1 MFGKGKKKNKIGFGS
16 KKKNP
21 GLNYKKVNKKSSYR
35 NSSFSNEREKSKE
48 NYLKERRIR
57 EVSNKYKIRPKRN
70 KPLFSRFSM
79 IELIEWML
87 LSVSTFFIFEA
98 ISRLNPWGGVDFISE
113 NPSAAIV
120 NMLLFGV
127 FFSISFVLKR
137 KVASKFLIFI
147 LMVVFSISNAIVLFH
162 RGMPIGFSDLFSFR
176 EALSIMTI
184 FVDQK
189 TIIMVCSG
197 IIIALGIFVFL
208 FVKFK
213 SRKRIKGWLNVIIAL
228 GVIIGLSIYVPQA
241 KKDGALTRIAWN
253 TAMSYEKNGTLF
265 SFVDSYI
272 GYIRIPPKGY
282 NQKNIAE
289 IRSEVD
295 QKEKSDKRIIAA
307 KKDYPNIIFVQ
318 LEGFM
323 DPTRIHGVEFSKDP
337 MPNFRELMKNYT
349 SGYANVP
356 VTGGGT
362 ARTEYEVLSG
372 ANFDYLVDGEI
383 PYLTFL
389 ANKTSPT
396 VATNYRN
403 LGLYTTGEHN
413 FEGYFYNRA
422 KGYKNM
428 GFERFVSK
436 EYMYNLEYNEMGWP
450 KDMILADTIPQAI
463 KRTKDKRDFIMA
475 VSVQG
480 HSKYPTNPLDR
491 EYPIKVTG
499 NVGQANIN
507 QIEYYT
513 EQVREMDQFVGELVD
528 EISKLN
534 EKTIIVFYGDHQP
547 ALDIIKK
554 RRDKMD
560 VYSTVFTCYSNF
572 KTPKYNVPKDMQSYQ
587 FSQMINYLAGMKYSP
602 MEKIHAYLKDD
613 KDYQK
618 KLALVQ
624 YDILFGKRY
633 FLKPGEGQGP
643 NDIEFGFDKVKISK
657 IYADM
662 HRRKLVIKGDN
673 FTGSSQI
680 EVNGKMI
687 DTKLIDEHT
696 IETNL
701 INIDDENEIRVCQV
715 SRGYSMTSTP
725 IYKFVK

>member
-1 MFGKGKKKNKIGFGS
+1 MFSKKIKNNKLGFRSNKKKQY
-16 KKKNP
+16 
-21 GLNYKKVNKKSSYR
+21 LNHRKVNRKSSYKH
-35 NSSFSNEREKSKE
+35 SSTSKE
-48 NYLKERRIR
+48 IIKTNEEYIKERRIR
-57 EVSNKYKIRPKRN
+57 EVSNKYNIRPK
-70 KPLFSRFSM
+70 KSIPIVSRFSM

-113 NPSAAIV
+113 NPAGAIV

-137 KVASKFLIFI
+137 KVASKYLIFLLMI
-147 LMVVFSISNAIVLFH
+147 LFSVANSIVLFY
-162 RGMPIGFSDLFSFR
+162 RGMPIGFSDIFSFR
-176 EALSIMTI
+176 EALSVMPLFI
-184 FVDQK
+184 DQK
-189 TIIMVCSG
+189 TIIMVCIG
-197 IIIALGIFVFL
+197 IIICLGIFILL

-213 SRKRIKGWLNVIIAL
+213 SRKRIKGWLNIIVA
-228 GVIIGLSIYVPQA
+228 VCIIIGMSIYIPQS

-282 NQKNIAE
+282 NRENITK
-289 IRSEVD
+289 IREEVD
-295 QKEKSDKRIIAA
+295 NRERNDKRSLTN
-307 KKDYPNIIFVQ
+307 KGDYPNIVFVQ
-318 LEGFM
+318 LEAFM
-323 DPTRIHGVEFSKDP
+323 DPTKIQGVKFSQDP
-337 MPNFRELMKNYT
+337 MPNFRRLMKNNT

-362 ARTEYEVLSG
+362 ARTEYEVLAG

-396 VATNYRN
+396 VATNYRS
-403 LGLYTTGEHN
+403 LGMYTTGEHN

-422 KGYKNM
+422 KGYNNM
-428 GFERFVSK
+428 GFQRFVSK
-436 EYMYNLEYNEMGWP
+436 EYMYNIEYNDMGWP
-450 KDMILADTIPQAI
+450 KDMILAETIPEAI

-480 HSKYPTNPLDR
+480 HSKYPSNPLDKD
-491 EYPIKVTG
+491 YPIKVTG
-499 NVGQANIN
+499 NVGQANLN

-513 EQVREMDQFVGELVD
+513 EQVREMDQFVGKLVD
-528 EISKLN
+528 EIDRLN
-534 EKTIIVFYGDHQP
+534 EKTIIIFYGDHQP

-554 RRDKMD
+554 RRDKVD
-560 VYSTVFTCYSNF
+560 AYSTIFTCYSNF
-572 KTPKYNVPKDMQSYQ
+572 KTPKYAVDKDMQSYQ
-587 FSQMINYLAGMKYSP
+587 FSQMVNYLAGVSYSP
-602 MEKIHAYLKDD
+602 MEKLHAYLKKD

-624 YDILFGKRY
+624 YDILFGKEY
-633 FLKPGEGQGP
+633 FLKHGEKQSS
-643 NDIEFGFDKVKISK
+643 NKIEFGFDKVGVSK
-657 IYADM
+657 IYVDM
-662 HRRKLVIKGDN
+662 PRRKLVIKGDN

-680 EVNGKMI
+680 EVNGKLV
-687 DTKLIDEHT
+687 DTKLIDEKT
-696 IETNL
+696 IESSL

-715 SRGYSMTSTP
+715 SRGYPMTSTP
-725 IYKFVK
+725 MYKFVK